1 MEVRAVYFD
10 DGWLDVPVYE
20 RSRMPAGARFSG
32 PALVEEMGS
41 VTVVPPDWNGMVGDF
56 GELTLIRGLGL

>member
-10 DGWLDVPVYE
+10 GGWHDVPVFD
-20 RSRMPAGARFSG
+20 RGRMPAGAQFRG

-41 VTVVPPDWNGMVGDF
+41 VTVVPPCWDGVVGDF
-56 GELTLIRGLGL
+56 GELTLVRGRSL